1 MVRIHPACC
10 RALIANHRITNQA
23 ILHLPTLPVPPP
35 CPPAATGIVRPYVM
49 GKEAR
54 KGDGEPQGLTDMLP
68 DWVGFGTLYGISGI
82 PVLLVVGTVL
92 ILFYNSL
99 K

>member
-1 MVRIHPACC
+1 LC
-10 RALIANHRITNQA
+10 
-23 ILHLPTLPVPPP
+23 PVLYAVAAHHSVLYLNL
-35 CPPAATGIVRPYVM
+35 CISTATGIVRPYIM

-54 KGDGEPQGLTDMLP
+54 KGDEPQTLTDMLP
-68 DWVGFGTLYGISGI
+68 DWVGYGTLYGISVI

>member
-1 MVRIHPACC
+1 
-10 RALIANHRITNQA
+10 
-23 ILHLPTLPVPPP
+23 
-35 CPPAATGIVRPYVM
+35 M
-49 GKEAR
+49 GKEQR
-54 KGDGEPQGLTDMLP
+54 KGDEPQGLTDMLP
-68 DWVGFGTLYGISGI
+68 DWVGYGTLYGVSVI

>member
-1 MVRIHPACC
+1 MWFNTQP
-10 RALIANHRITNQA
+10 
-23 ILHLPTLPVPPP
+23 PTST
-35 CPPAATGIVRPYVM
+35 ATGIVRPYIM

-54 KGDGEPQGLTDMLP
+54 KGDEPQTLADMLP
-68 DWVGFGTLYGISGI
+68 DWVGYSTLYGISVI

>member
-1 MVRIHPACC
+1 MVACSLLLAC
-10 RALIANHRITNQA
+10 L
-23 ILHLPTLPVPPP
+23 
-35 CPPAATGIVRPYVM
+35 PAATGIVRPYVM

-54 KGDGEPQGLTDMLP
+54 RGDQPQGLADMLP
-68 DWVGFGTLYGISGI
+68 DWVGFGTLYGISII